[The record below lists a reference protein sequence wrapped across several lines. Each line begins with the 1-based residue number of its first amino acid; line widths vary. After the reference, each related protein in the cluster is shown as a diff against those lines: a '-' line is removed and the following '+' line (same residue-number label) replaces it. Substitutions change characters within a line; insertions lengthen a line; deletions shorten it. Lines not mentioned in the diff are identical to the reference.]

1 MTADKMTAED
11 RQTDIQRRQE
21 ELFQAEESRSDK
33 EHHQPTAGAMIGHV
47 TSNLVLHM
55 LLIEQARLF
64 ARGRAAE
71 FLEKT
76 GPYWEKSEADF
87 LRKLNDSLAAEG
99 DLIPTVTDQFR
110 QFSMV
115 EESAASKYKPGE
127 DQLFDLIKAFD
138 TQLLFIT
145 RSVSLADKEGHY
157 GQSIILRDMY
167 GWVKEQ
173 IRRGQQFLNHDL
185 RQGLYQEE
193 DDSDTEDD

>member
-1 MTADKMTAED
+1 
-11 RQTDIQRRQE
+11 
-21 ELFQAEESRSDK
+21 
-33 EHHQPTAGAMIGHV
+33 
-47 TSNLVLHM
+47 M

-110 QFSMV
+110 KFSMV

-145 RSVSLADKEGHY
+145 RSVSP
-157 GQSIILRDMY
+157 
-167 GWVKEQ
+167 V
-173 IRRGQQFLNHDL
+173 
-185 RQGLYQEE
+185 
-193 DDSDTEDD
+193 